1 MRHLPPKQIPRKIPS
16 LNYDYIQIDSIN
28 WGMDSNSRLT
38 LEIKMKFFFLA
49 LFVFYAS
56 SFAAEKPNILF
67 ILADDLGYGDVGC
80 YNPESKVPTPHLDQ
94 LAKEGIR
101 FTDAHS
107 PSTVCTPTRYSILAG
122 RMAFRLNYRGVFTG
136 VGGPCLINPGRL
148 TVASLLKQ
156 QGYATAMFGKWHVGL
171 TAFDKEGKPI
181 HQNGLPAV
189 RRIDYSRALKGGP
202 VDHGFDH
209 FFGTASCP
217 TTDWLYAYIDGNNIP
232 VPPTQIVD
240 RTPLPKHP
248 YSRDNR
254 PGMIAPG
261 FDLEEV
267 DMVFLDKSLKFLEQ
281 HSKNTAKKPFFLFHS
296 MQAVHLPS
304 FAGDAFKG
312 KTKAG
317 PHGDFIF
324 EMDHVVGELMK
335 ALKKYGMAEN
345 TLVVFSSDNGPEVPT
360 TIAMRRDHKHDGARP
375 WRGVKRDQW
384 EGGHRVPFIARW
396 PGRIKPGSTSGQTVC
411 LTDLMATAAAI
422 TGAKLPNNVAEDSY
436 NILPALLGENKP
448 IREYTLHQTMS
459 LALAIRK
466 GNWKYL
472 DHKGSGGNNYNRGG
486 EWGMKQYALPEKS
499 PKSPGQLYDLTKD
512 PGETT
517 NLYFEKPEMVEE
529 LKAKLEEAKKS
540 GRSAP
545 ARN

>member
-1 MRHLPPKQIPRKIPS
+1 MIIRLFPILCLLCGY
-16 LNYDYIQIDSIN
+16 LN
-28 WGMDSNSRLT
+28 
-38 LEIKMKFFFLA
+38 
-49 LFVFYAS
+49 
-56 SFAAEKPNILF
+56 AADKPNILF
-67 ILADDLGYGDVGC
+67 ILADDLGYGDVDC
-80 YNPESKVPTPHLDQ
+80 YNPESKVPTPHLDR
-94 LAKEGIR
+94 LAKEGMR

-107 PSTVCTPTRYSILAG
+107 PSTVCTPTRYSVLTG
-122 RMAFRLNYRGVFTG
+122 HMAFRLNYRGVFTG

-148 TVASLLKQ
+148 TVASMLKQ
-156 QGYATAMFGKWHVGL
+156 QQYTTAMFGKWHVGL

-202 VDHGFDH
+202 LDHGFDH

-217 TTDWLYAYIDGNNIP
+217 TTDWLYAYIDGTKIP
-232 VPPTQIVD
+232 VPPTRIVD
-240 RTPLPKHP
+240 RGPLPKHP

-261 FDLEEV
+261 YDLEEV
-267 DMVFLDKSLKFLEQ
+267 DMIFLEKSLKFLEK
-281 HSKNTAKKPFFLFHS
+281 HAKESPEKPFFLFHS

-304 FAGDAFKG
+304 FPGKAFKG

-324 EMDHVVGELMK
+324 EMDHIVGELMK
-335 ALKKYGMAEN
+335 ALKKNGMDKN
-345 TLVVFSSDNGPEVPT
+345 TLVIFSSDNGPEVPT
-360 TIAMRRDHKHDGARP
+360 TIAMRRDHKHNGARP

-396 PGRIKPGSTSGQTVC
+396 PGKIKANSISDQTVC
-411 LTDLMATAAAI
+411 LTDIMATVAAI
-422 TGAKLPNNVAEDSY
+422 TEDKLPNNVAEDSY
-436 NILPALLGENKP
+436 NILPALLGDSEP
-448 IREYTLHQTMS
+448 VRQYTLHQTMS

-466 GNWKYL
+466 GQWKYL

-486 EWGMKQYALPEKS
+486 EWGMKQFALPEKAPS
-499 PKSPGQLYDLTKD
+499 AFGQLYDLETD

-517 NLYFEKPEMVEE
+517 NLYLEKPEIVAE
-529 LKAKLEEAKKS
+529 LKSKLEEFKRTR
-540 GRSAP
+540 RSAP
-545 ARN
+545 NR

>member
-1 MRHLPPKQIPRKIPS
+1 MIIRLFPILCLLCGY
-16 LNYDYIQIDSIN
+16 LN
-28 WGMDSNSRLT
+28 
-38 LEIKMKFFFLA
+38 
-49 LFVFYAS
+49 
-56 SFAAEKPNILF
+56 AADKPNILF
-67 ILADDLGYGDVGC
+67 ILADDLGYGDVDC
-80 YNPESKVPTPHLDQ
+80 YNPESKVPTPHLDR
-94 LAKEGIR
+94 LAKEGMR

-107 PSTVCTPTRYSILAG
+107 PSTVCTPTRYSVLTG
-122 RMAFRLNYRGVFTG
+122 HMAFRLNYRGVFTG

-148 TVASLLKQ
+148 TVASMLKQ
-156 QGYATAMFGKWHVGL
+156 QQYTTAMFGKWHVGL

-202 VDHGFDH
+202 LDHGFDH

-217 TTDWLYAYIDGNNIP
+217 TTDWLYAYIDGTKIP
-232 VPPTQIVD
+232 APPTRIVD
-240 RTPLPKHP
+240 RGPLPKHP

-261 FDLEEV
+261 YDLEEV
-267 DMVFLDKSLKFLEQ
+267 DMIFLEKSLKFLEK
-281 HSKNTAKKPFFLFHS
+281 HAKESPEKPFFLFHS

-304 FAGDAFKG
+304 FPGKAFKG

-324 EMDHVVGELMK
+324 EMDHIVGELMK
-335 ALKKYGMAEN
+335 ALKKNGMDKN
-345 TLVVFSSDNGPEVPT
+345 TLVIFSSDNGPEVPT

-396 PGRIKPGSTSGQTVC
+396 PGKIKANSISDQTVC
-411 LTDLMATAAAI
+411 LTDIMATVAAI
-422 TGAKLPNNVAEDSY
+422 TETKLPNNVAEDSY
-436 NILPALLGENKP
+436 NILPALLGGNEP
-448 IREYTLHQTMS
+448 VRQYTLHQTMS

-466 GNWKYL
+466 GQWKYL

-486 EWGMKQYALPEKS
+486 EWGMKQFALPEKAPS
-499 PKSPGQLYDLTKD
+499 AFGQLYDLETD

-517 NLYFEKPEMVEE
+517 NLYLEKPEIVAE
-529 LKAKLEEAKKS
+529 LKSKLEEFKRTR
-540 GRSAP
+540 RSAP
-545 ARN
+545 NR

>member
-1 MRHLPPKQIPRKIPS
+1 MIIRLLPTLCFLCGF
-16 LNYDYIQIDSIN
+16 LN
-28 WGMDSNSRLT
+28 
-38 LEIKMKFFFLA
+38 
-49 LFVFYAS
+49 
-56 SFAAEKPNILF
+56 AADKPNILF

-80 YNPESKVPTPHLDQ
+80 YNPASKVPTPHLDQ

-107 PSTVCTPTRYSILAG
+107 PSTVCTPTRYSVLTG
-122 RMAFRLNYRGVFTG
+122 HMAFRLDYRGVFTG
-136 VGGPCLINPGRL
+136 VGGPCLITKGRL
-148 TVASLLKQ
+148 TLPEMLRG
-156 QGYATAMFGKWHVGL
+156 QGYETAMFGKWHVGL
-171 TAFDKEGKPI
+171 SAFDKQGKPI

-189 RRIDYSRALKGGP
+189 RRIDYTKPFVGGP
-202 VDHGFDH
+202 IDRGFDY

-217 TTDWLYAYIDGNNIP
+217 TTDWLYAYIDGNKIP
-232 VPPTQIVD
+232 VPPTRIVD

-254 PGMIAPG
+254 PGMIAPD

-267 DMVFLDKSLKFLEQ
+267 DMVFLQKSLKYLEN
-281 HSKNTAKKPFFLFHS
+281 HAKSASKKPFFLFHS

-317 PHGDFIF
+317 PHGDFLF
-324 EMDHVVGELMK
+324 EMDYVVGELMK
-335 ALKKYGMAEN
+335 ALKRHGMAKN
-345 TLVVFSSDNGPEVPT
+345 TLVIFSSDNGPEVPT
-360 TIAMRRDHKHDGARP
+360 SIAMRRDHKHNGARP

-396 PGRIKPGSTSGQTVC
+396 PGKIKAGSTSKQTIC

-422 TGAKLPNNVAEDSY
+422 TQAKLPNNSAEDSY
-436 NILPALLGENKP
+436 NILPALLGQDTKP
-448 IREYTLHQTMS
+448 IRQYTLHQTMS

-466 GNWKYL
+466 GDWKYL
-472 DHKGSGGNNYNRGG
+472 DHKGSGGNNYARPG
-486 EWGMKQYALPEKS
+486 EWGMKQYALPEKA
-499 PKSPGQLYDLTKD
+499 PGALGQLYNLKAD

-517 NLYFEKPEMVEE
+517 NLYFKHPKIVKT
-529 LKAKLEEAKKS
+529 LKAKLEEFKKS

-545 ARN
+545 VRQ